1 MKVLFVCTGNTCRSS
16 MAEGLFKDMLKSLGK
31 DNEISVSSAGIYA
44 MNNQSASENAIIA
57 MKNKLVDISNHRSK
71 QITMEMI
78 EESDIILT
86 MTNGHKQAILQ
97 ASPGINSKV
106 FTLKEFVG
114 LDGDI
119 ADPFG
124 GSIEIY
130 EESLKDIKIALQ
142 RLTQKLIEEER

>member
-1 MKVLFVCTGNTCRSS
+1 

>member
-1 MKVLFVCTGNTCRSS
+1 MKLLFVCTGNTCRSS

-57 MKNKLVDISNHRSK
+57 MKNNLVDISNHRSK

-97 ASPGINSKV
+97 ASPGMNSKV

-142 RLTQKLIEEER
+142 RLAQKLIEEEH